1 MGNLISTNNIELYN
15 KTIDELHQE
24 LNLIA
29 ANYITK
35 LNFKN
40 MKKLVDEN
48 YCKDVELLTTNA
60 LKKFPVHMIE
70 YLTQKIEMGMEA
82 NYTEND
88 GVIIIPHVKEGE
100 NKSLLRRK
108 RNMCVGVADY
118 YVKIGKIY
126 SSIVKVIDP
135 HYYSVVGS
143 DEHKKELKD
152 LFKIYNVDEGEEKY
166 RDLERRPHYKGFCND
181 RVVKLIQ
188 LMRQSSP
195 IVGGGDGE
203 DGGDEVNKV
212 VEPESEQP
220 KLENGEDK
228 PIEKE
233 EVKPIDKEE
242 VKPES
247 EQPRIDNDEKPTEP
261 QLRPQPQPEQPIE
274 KEEVKPEPQP
284 EPRDKPNE
292 MVQQEAQKHFEE
304 PKKPILSFCKDK
316 SENNTL
322 KELPGIYELEQL
334 YKSVYDKDTKQ
345 YTKSDETE
353 LIYQSELK
361 QLYKAFTGEENVS
374 VKKIREIPLRHYS
387 SLISCNSRLNKSTI
401 IENGSSTEFQK
412 YRTHLEEMIKKVE
425 TNYLQL
431 LRVLQQLFVMKQEN
445 NKPVPMIQ
453 PSLTIKGVNEIMNTS
468 RELIVSLFIDCETD
482 YHKGIELYDN
492 IVKKIVED
500 LSVPD
505 EKNVDI

>member
-212 VEPESEQP
+212 VEPEPEQP
-220 KLENGEDK
+220 K
-228 PIEKE
+228 
-233 EVKPIDKEE
+233 
-242 VKPES
+242 
-247 EQPRIDNDEKPTEP
+247 IDNDEKPTEP
-261 QLRPQPQPEQPIE
+261 QPQPQ
-274 KEEVKPEPQP
+274 PQP

-453 PSLTIKGVNEIMNTS
+453 PTLTIKGVNEIMNTS